1 MLILVRHGRTAANA
15 AGLLQGRLDPSLDD
29 VGVAQA
35 AQIGEHLRSACA
47 EPPLV
52 MSSPLLRARQTAS
65 HISDKVMV
73 DERWQEIAY
82 GVYEGRPL
90 ADVGA
95 AQWARWRADDHFA
108 LEGGESL
115 AALLARVQPA
125 LEDLIAVAAERDVVV
140 VSHVSPIKA
149 AIAWALGVG
158 IDISWR
164 CQLGQASIS
173 RIAVSGR
180 GPSLL
185 SFNETSHL
193 AESS

>member
-1 MLILVRHGRTAANA
+1 MDPA
-15 AGLLQGRLDPSLDD
+15 LDE
-29 VGVAQA
+29 VGNAQA
-35 AQIGEHLRSACA
+35 ARIGAFLRSTST
-47 EPPLV
+47 EPPVV
-52 MSSPLLRARQTAS
+52 MSSPLLRARQTAA
-65 HISDKVMV
+65 HIADDVTI
-73 DERWQEIAY
+73 DDRWQEIAY
-82 GVYEGRPL
+82 GIYEGRPL

-95 AQWARWRADDHFA
+95 SQWARWRADDHFA

-115 AALLARVQPA
+115 AALLARVRPA
-125 LEDLIAVAAERDVVV
+125 LDDLLALAAERDVVV

-180 GPSLL
+180 GPSLV

-193 AESS
+193 D

>member
-15 AGLLQGRLDPSLDD
+15 AGLLQGRMDPALDE
-29 VGVAQA
+29 VGNAQA
-35 AQIGEHLRSACA
+35 ARIGEFLRSTST
-47 EPPLV
+47 EPPVV
-52 MSSPLLRARQTAS
+52 MSSPLLRARQTAA
-65 HISDKVMV
+65 HIADDVTI
-73 DERWQEIAY
+73 DDRWQEIAY
-82 GVYEGRPL
+82 GIYEGRPL

-95 AQWARWRADDHFA
+95 SQWARWRADDHFA

-115 AALLARVQPA
+115 AALLARVRPA
-125 LEDLIAVAAERDVVV
+125 LDDLLALAAERDVVV

-180 GPSLL
+180 GPSLV

-193 AESS
+193 D

>member
-15 AGLLQGRLDPSLDD
+15 AGLLQGRMDPALDE
-29 VGVAQA
+29 VGNAQA
-35 AQIGEHLRSACA
+35 ARIGEFLRSTST
-47 EPPLV
+47 EPPVV
-52 MSSPLLRARQTAS
+52 MSSPLLRARQTAA
-65 HISDKVMV
+65 HIADDVTI
-73 DERWQEIAY
+73 DDRWQEIAY

-95 AQWARWRADDHFA
+95 SQWARWRADDHFA

-115 AALLARVQPA
+115 AALLARVRPA
-125 LEDLIAVAAERDVVV
+125 LDDLLALAAERDVVV

-180 GPSLL
+180 GPSLV

-193 AESS
+193 D

>member
-15 AGLLQGRLDPSLDD
+15 AGLLQGRMDPALDE
-29 VGVAQA
+29 VGNAQA
-35 AQIGEHLRSACA
+35 ARIGAFLRSTST
-47 EPPLV
+47 EPPVV
-52 MSSPLLRARQTAS
+52 MSSPLLRARQTAA
-65 HISDKVMV
+65 HIADDVTI

-82 GVYEGRPL
+82 GIYEGRPL

-95 AQWARWRADDHFA
+95 SQWARWRADDHFA

-115 AALLARVQPA
+115 AALLARVRPA
-125 LEDLIAVAAERDVVV
+125 LDDLLALAAERDVVV

-180 GPSLL
+180 GPSLV

-193 AESS
+193 D

>member
-15 AGLLQGRLDPSLDD
+15 AGLLQGRMDPALDE
-29 VGVAQA
+29 VGNAQA
-35 AQIGEHLRSACA
+35 AQIGAFLRSTST
-47 EPPLV
+47 EPPVV
-52 MSSPLLRARQTAS
+52 MSSPLLRARQTAA
-65 HISDKVMV
+65 HIADDVTI

-95 AQWARWRADDHFA
+95 SQWARWRADDHFA

-115 AALLARVQPA
+115 AALLARVRPA
-125 LEDLIAVAAERDVVV
+125 LDDLLVLAAERDVVV

-180 GPSLL
+180 GPSLV

-193 AESS
+193 D

>member
-15 AGLLQGRLDPSLDD
+15 AGLLQGRMDPALDE
-29 VGVAQA
+29 VGNAQA
-35 AQIGEHLRSACA
+35 AQIGAFLRSTCTEA
-47 EPPLV
+47 PMVL
-52 MSSPLLRARQTAS
+52 SSPLLRARETAA
-65 HISDKVMV
+65 HISDNVTI

-95 AQWARWRADDHFA
+95 AQWARWRADEHFA
-108 LEGGESL
+108 VEGGESL
-115 AALLARVQPA
+115 AALLARVKPA
-125 LEDLIAVAAERDVVV
+125 LEDLVAEAVERDIVV

-173 RIAVSGR
+173 RISVSTR
-180 GPSLL
+180 GPSLV

-193 AESS
+193 D

>member
-15 AGLLQGRLDPSLDD
+15 AGLLQGRMDPALDE
-29 VGVAQA
+29 VGNAQA
-35 AQIGEHLRSACA
+35 ARIGEFLRSTST
-47 EPPLV
+47 EPPVV
-52 MSSPLLRARQTAS
+52 MSSPLLRARQTAA
-65 HISDKVMV
+65 HIADDVTI
-73 DERWQEIAY
+73 DDRWQEIAY
-82 GVYEGRPL
+82 GIYEGRPL
-90 ADVGA
+90 ADVSA
-95 AQWARWRADDHFA
+95 SQWARWRADDHFA

-115 AALLARVQPA
+115 AALLARVRPA
-125 LEDLIAVAAERDVVV
+125 LDDLLALAAERDVVV

-180 GPSLL
+180 GPSLV

-193 AESS
+193 D

>member
-15 AGLLQGRLDPSLDD
+15 AGLLQGRMDPALDE
-29 VGVAQA
+29 VGNAQA
-35 AQIGEHLRSACA
+35 ARIGAFLRSTST
-47 EPPLV
+47 EPPVV
-52 MSSPLLRARQTAS
+52 MSSPLLRARQTAA
-65 HISDKVMV
+65 HIAGDVTI
-73 DERWQEIAY
+73 DDRWQEIAY

-90 ADVGA
+90 ADVSA
-95 AQWARWRADDHFA
+95 SQWARWRADDHFA

-115 AALLARVQPA
+115 AALLARVRPA
-125 LEDLIAVAAERDVVV
+125 LDDLLALAAERDVVV

-180 GPSLL
+180 GPSLV

-193 AESS
+193 D